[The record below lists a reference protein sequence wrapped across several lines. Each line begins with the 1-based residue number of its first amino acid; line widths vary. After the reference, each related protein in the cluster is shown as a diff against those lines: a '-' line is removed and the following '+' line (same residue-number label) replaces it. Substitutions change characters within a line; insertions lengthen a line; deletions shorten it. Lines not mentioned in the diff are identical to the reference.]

1 MFATAF
7 LKLKG
12 VVVIAS
18 IFLIG
23 VQHSASQSPTQLTE
37 LIDRLPRCSVLRTEL
52 EHGHHAHGVSRPY
65 VARMQESGIERA
77 LFEFQ
82 AVLHKGRP
90 TDVQIT
96 RRLYFRKFD
105 TPNSQV
111 SDNADLAMLA
121 ARLQPELDESALARV
136 SKAPILRG
144 FREFPRLPNF
154 RRLKKLESSVE
165 FMASPWFEEKNV
177 YWFASAKSLDPLTQ
191 AVLRSDAIET
201 RILLESRRFSKS
213 EINGALFLAAS
224 NRYDNRAVIELSIQ
238 AGADPNS
245 RRTDGSTPLMDAVGH
260 PCNIPPLLEG
270 GADPSLQDK
279 WGRTALGIANWPR
292 NKNTVAISLLQEAG
306 ATEK

>member
-1 MFATAF
+1 MLATAF

-23 VQHSASQSPTQLTE
+23 AQFSPSQSPTQVRE

-52 EHGHHAHGVSRPY
+52 EHGHHGDGVSHPY
-65 VARMQESGIERA
+65 VARMQESGVERA
-77 LFEFQ
+77 LFELQ

-90 TDVQIT
+90 ADIQIT

-105 TPNSQV
+105 APNSQV
-111 SDNADLAMLA
+111 SDNAELAMLA
-121 ARLQPELDESALARV
+121 TRLQAELDEIVLSRV
-136 SKAPILRG
+136 SKASIFRG

-154 RRLKKLESSVE
+154 RRSKRVESSVE
-165 FMASPWFEEKNV
+165 FLASPWLEEHEV
-177 YWFASAKSLDPLTQ
+177 SWFRSEKSLDPLTE
-191 AVLRSDAIET
+191 AVLRSDATET
-201 RILLESRRFSKS
+201 RILLESHRFSMS
-213 EINGALFLAAS
+213 EIKGALFLAAS
-224 NRYDNRAVIELSIQ
+224 NRYDNSAVITLLIQ

-245 RRTDGSTPLMDAVGH
+245 RTSDGTTPLMFAVGH

>member
-1 MFATAF
+1 MLATAF
-7 LKLKG
+7 LKLRG

-18 IFLIG
+18 IFLLG
-23 VQHSASQSPTQLTE
+23 AQYSPSQSPTQLTD
-37 LIDRLPRCSVLRTEL
+37 LIEKLPRCSVLRTEL
-52 EHGHHAHGVSRPY
+52 EHGRHGDGVSRPY
-65 VARMQESGIERA
+65 VARMQESGVERA
-77 LFEFQ
+77 LFELQ

-90 TDVQIT
+90 ADIQIT

-105 TPNSQV
+105 APNSQV

-121 ARLQPELDESALARV
+121 TRLQPELDESALARV

-154 RRLKKLESSVE
+154 RRSKIVQSSVE
-165 FMASPWFEEKNV
+165 FLASPWLEGQEV
-177 YWFASAKSLDPLTQ
+177 SWFPLEKSLDPLTE
-191 AVLRSDAIET
+191 AVLRSDATET
-201 RILLESRRFSKS
+201 RILLESHRFSMS
-213 EINGALFLAAS
+213 EITGALFWAAR
-224 NRYDNRAVIELSIQ
+224 NRYDNSAVITLLIQ

-245 RRTDGSTPLMDAVGH
+245 RTSNGTTSLMDAVGH

-279 WGRTALGIANWPR
+279 WGRTALGIANWPK
-292 NKNTVAISLLQEAG
+292 NKNAVAISVLQEAG